1 MGKSTLGIWTEKN
14 ISLSRAIK
22 ACMERTGI
30 NREKI
35 VKKARI
41 SLPTF
46 YVHLR
51 DPDKMTLGEFRAYIN
66 TLKIPKEDVLDAL
79 YLEKE

>member
-1 MGKSTLGIWTEKN
+1 MGKTTLGTWTEKN
-14 ISLSRAIK
+14 INLSRVIRSY
-22 ACMERTGI
+22 MERTGT

-35 VKKARI
+35 VAKAHI

-51 DPDKMTLGEFRAYIN
+51 DPDKITLGEFRAYIN
-66 TLKIPKEDVLDAL
+66 TLKIPKEDILNAL
-79 YLEKE
+79 YLDKE